1 MVRPREM
8 RAHLALAAVAALALA
23 AVPGCSAVLD
33 FDECNRDEEC
43 AGRVDGGAGYCT
55 SDHLCVAEIPSERL
69 CTSGTVPENP
79 PAGATW
85 IGGFFRLSGN
95 SGDKDTEMANAARL
109 AIEQLG
115 VAMSRPIAMVL
126 CDTAGGSDVAVR
138 SVDKAVREHNIVA
151 LVGPTT
157 SGSFLGVVP
166 SLVQHGL
173 LAVSPSATSPAITN
187 VQDNGLAWRTC
198 ASDDLQATKL
208 AQLLPLMTMSRPTTV
223 NVAYVNSAYGSGLN
237 TAFVAE
243 WSRRSGGTPLSARPF
258 AEGEDP
264 TMIVSRLANDRPDY
278 SLIVAD
284 SDATA
289 IMNALYS
296 APSGL
301 SATQFLF
308 TDGAKGPNLFGP
320 SPNLAVLSRVRGT
333 APANPAPTDPVFAT
347 FRLAYTDRFATDPT
361 TTSFVANTYDATFA
375 VALAIAAGSEAH
387 PSGAVL
393 AERMA
398 RMSDPAGTRVEVKPA
413 TDFTKG
419 ASALAAGGRIDL
431 VGASGPLT
439 WDATTGDL
447 TEAPIEVWGVRTT
460 VTPPQYC
467 VLPTGALP
475 CP

>member
-1 MVRPREM
+1 MTSPGAR
-8 RAHLALAAVAALALA
+8 LALTVAALALA
-23 AVPGCSAVLD
+23 AVSASGCSAVLD
-33 FDECNRDEEC
+33 FDECRRDEDC
-43 AGRVDGGAGYCT
+43 AGRVDGGTAYCT
-55 SDHLCVAEIPSERL
+55 SDHLCVAELPTERL
-69 CTSGTVPENP
+69 CTSGVVPENP

-109 AIEQLG
+109 VIEQLG

-126 CDTAGGSDVAVR
+126 CDTAGSSDVSAR
-138 SVDKAVREHNIVA
+138 SIEKAVRDHNIVA

-157 SGSFLGVVP
+157 SGSLLGVVP
-166 SLVQHGL
+166 TVVQHDL
-173 LAVSPSATSPAITN
+173 LMVSPSATSPAITN
-187 VQDNGLAWRTC
+187 VQDNSLVWRTC

-208 AQLLPLMTMSRPTTV
+208 AQIVPLMTMTRPTTV
-223 NVAYVNSAYGSGLN
+223 NVTYVNSAYGSGLN

-258 AEGEDP
+258 VEGEDP

-289 IMNALYS
+289 IMNALYT
-296 APSGL
+296 APAGL
-301 SATQFLF
+301 AATQFLF

-320 SPNLAVLSRVRGT
+320 TPNLTVLSRVRGT

-375 VALAIAAGSEAH
+375 VALAIAAGSEAR
-387 PSGAVL
+387 PTGAVL

-398 RMSDPAGTRVEVKPA
+398 RMSDAQGTRVEAKPA

-439 WDATTGDL
+439 WDANTGDL
-447 TEAPIEVWGVRTT
+447 TEAPIEVWGVKTT
-460 VTPPQYC
+460 VTPPQFC
-467 VLPTGALP
+467 VLANGTLP